1 MQKKSN
7 LTDKIDSEAGIT
19 LLEVL
24 VVLAIMAAIA
34 LVIGPRVLKYI
45 GKAKTETS
53 AIQIENIATGVELY
67 FLETGKYP
75 TTQEGLQA
83 LIIKPDDV
91 EGWDGPYMKKA
102 ESITDPW
109 GQTYHYEYPGKHSL
123 FDIYSLGA
131 DNTEG
136 GQGDNE
142 DITNWGN

>member
-1 MQKKSN
+1 MQNKRN
-7 LTDKIDSEAGIT
+7 FIDKPDPEAGIT

-34 LVIGPRVLKYI
+34 LVVGPRVLKYI

-53 AIQIENIATGVELY
+53 AIQIENITTGIELY
-67 FLETGKYP
+67 FLETGEYP
-75 TTQEGLQA
+75 TTQAGLQA
-83 LIIKPDDV
+83 LLVKPDNV

-109 GQTYHYEYPGKHSL
+109 GQTYHYAYPGKHGS

-131 DNTEG
+131 DNAEG

-142 DITNWGN
+142 DITNWGP